1 MAGKEGL
8 QLGPYRLLQ
17 LLGTGRFSEVY
28 LGEHTHLGNQ
38 VALKLLPLDQHREP
52 RLSFWRKHAC
62 HRFDSRS
69 YGR

>member
-38 VALKLLPLDQHREP
+38 VALKLLPFGPTQGAQTLFLAEA
-52 RLSFWRKHAC
+52 RLPPL
-62 HRFDSRS
+62 
-69 YGR
+69 